1 MAVRWIFCLHYINGR
16 IGDEE
21 TKGVELIG
29 YDTPRQAYFTPFFD
43 NQGSAGFEELRADGN
58 TWTWL
63 GKNVG
68 ALFITGAWPLLSD
81 DGGEFDARHEQ
92 SNDGEHWR
100 PWMNVTLT
108 REA

>member
-43 NQGSAGFEELRADGN
+43 NQGSAGFEELRADEN
-58 TWTWL
+58 TWTDL
-63 GKNVG
+63 AGKKCSG
-68 ALFITGAWPLLSD
+68 RCLSPVR
-81 DGGEFDARHEQ
+81 GRFE
-92 SNDGEHWR
+92 
-100 PWMNVTLT
+100 
-108 REA
+108 